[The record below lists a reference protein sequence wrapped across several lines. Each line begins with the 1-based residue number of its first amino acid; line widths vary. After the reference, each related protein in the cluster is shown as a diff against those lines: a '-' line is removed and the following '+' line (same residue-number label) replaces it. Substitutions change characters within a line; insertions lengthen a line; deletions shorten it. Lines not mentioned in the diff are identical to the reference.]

1 MKKALFLSLV
11 SVFFMSAASAE
22 LAGVDY
28 VRSFVASRT
37 RLNNVGDNFSS
48 DSAYRTGEVV
58 KGLFNVGADGFDLV
72 SGKITDSEIENGTIS
87 QAKIK
92 DLETDLNA
100 KQDNLTADNGVTIV
114 DNKVSGVAATT
125 TSYGVVKYGA
135 IPTSSTGTGEASIW
149 VE

>member
-1 MKKALFLSLV
+1 MMKKSLILSLMSILFV
-11 SVFFMSAASAE
+11 PTANAEMASV
-22 LAGVDY
+22 GY
-28 VRSFVASRT
+28 VRDILTSWTEVKVS
-37 RLNNVGDNFSS
+37 GQ
-48 DSAYRTGEVV
+48 GGVV
-58 KGLFNVGADGFDLV
+58 KSVESRPGGYGFTVGKGQLTDADID
-72 SGKITDSEIENGTIS
+72 DGTIS

-92 DLETDLNA
+92 DLTTSLNA
-100 KQDNLTADNGVTIV
+100 KQNNLTADNGVKIA